1 MSDDNIKKYGEV
13 CFTLSYG
20 TYIAGMDIPEGKYK
34 LVAKHGYGDVYS
46 SNEEMGINE
55 YMEAEAKIDDSDEDN
70 QNATEFSNLVLK
82 VGDKVTIEDSLVLEF
97 SSKNAN
103 LTQSIIR
110 NEIGKEVTLKKGV
123 YTCGKDFE
131 IGIYDIV
138 LVEDGGSIEIETDG
152 VGNYANSYIFGPD
165 YKDIKEI
172 RNYDFEIEEKIH
184 IYGKDLVIKLSPSK
198 NNWLFDK

>member
-1 MSDDNIKKYGEV
+1 
-13 CFTLSYG
+13 
-20 TYIAGMDIPEGKYK
+20 MDIPEGKYK
-34 LVAKHGYGDVYS
+34 LVAKHGCGDVYS
-46 SNEEMGINE
+46 SNKKMGINE
-55 YMEAEAKIDDSDEDN
+55 YMEAEDKIADTDEDN
-70 QNATEFSNLVLK
+70 ESATEFSNLVLK
-82 VGDKVTIEDSLVLEF
+82 IGDKVTIEDSLVLEF

-110 NEIGKEVTLKKGV
+110 NEIGKEIILKKGV

-138 LVEDGGSIEIETDG
+138 LVEDGGSIEIETEG

-172 RNYDFEIEEKIH
+172 RNYDFEIGEKIH
-184 IYGKDLVIKLSPSK
+184 IYGKNLVIKLSPSK
-198 NNWLFDK
+198 NNWLFGK

>member
-13 CFTLSYG
+13 CFTLLNG
-20 TYIAGMDIPEGKYK
+20 TYITGMDIPEGKYK
-34 LVAKHGYGDVYS
+34 LVAKHGCGDVYS

-55 YMEAEAKIDDSDEDN
+55 YMEAETKIDDSDEDN

-82 VGDKVTIEDSLVLEF
+82 LETLNDVLKVA
-97 SSKNAN
+97 KNAN
-103 LTQSIIR
+103 LTQSIVR
-110 NEIGKEVTLKKGV
+110 KEIGKEVTLKKGV

-138 LVEDGGSIEIETDG
+138 LVEDGGSIEIETEG
-152 VGNYANSYIFGPD
+152 VGNFANSYIFGPD

-172 RNYDFEIEEKIH
+172 RNYDFEIGEKIH
-184 IYGKDLVIKLSPSK
+184 IYGKNLVIKLSPSK
-198 NNWLFDK
+198 NNWLFGK

>member
-1 MSDDNIKKYGEV
+1 
-13 CFTLSYG
+13 
-20 TYIAGMDIPEGKYK
+20 
-34 LVAKHGYGDVYS
+34 
-46 SNEEMGINE
+46 
-55 YMEAEAKIDDSDEDN
+55 MEAEAKIDDSDEDN

-110 NEIGKEVTLKKGV
+110 NEIGKEVTLKKVV

-138 LVEDGGSIEIETDG
+138 LVEDGGKIEIEENDIG
-152 VGNYANSYIFGPD
+152 NSYFFGS
-165 YKDIKEI
+165 
-172 RNYDFEIEEKIH
+172 NYDDIREIKNYNFKIGEKIH
-184 IYGKDLVIKLSPSK
+184 VYGKDLVIKLSPSK

>member
-1 MSDDNIKKYGEV
+1 MLVLCNIKSRLWLIHNRLFLYPLKKT
-13 CFTLSYG
+13 FTLSN
-20 TYIAGMDIPEGKYK
+20 
-34 LVAKHGYGDVYS
+34 S
-46 SNEEMGINE
+46 S
-55 YMEAEAKIDDSDEDN
+55 S
-70 QNATEFSNLVLK
+70 QLFQSNL
-82 VGDKVTIEDSLVLEF
+82 ILEF

-198 NNWLFDK
+198 NNCLFDK